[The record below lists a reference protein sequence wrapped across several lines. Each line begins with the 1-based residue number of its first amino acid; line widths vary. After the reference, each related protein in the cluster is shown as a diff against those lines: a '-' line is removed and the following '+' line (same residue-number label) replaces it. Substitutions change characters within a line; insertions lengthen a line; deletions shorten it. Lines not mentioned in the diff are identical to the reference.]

1 MDEPSDDAAP
11 PWRQRSSWW
20 LTRLVFLRVLGLIY
34 FVAFLGLANDVLP
47 LIGSDGLLPADSYV
61 QWVQQRTGGPWAA
74 IGKSPSLFHLAIS
87 DGLLQGLAW
96 LGVGLSALLLIGFAN
111 VPLLVSLWTLYFS
124 FVSVGQRWFHF
135 GWESQLLETG
145 LLAVFLVPLLDPR
158 PLPRRSPPPR
168 AIIWLGWWLV
178 FRIMLG
184 AGLIKLRGDPCWQ
197 ALTCLDFHFETQPVP
212 GPLSRWFHFL
222 PQGILHLGVVGNHFA
237 EIVVPF
243 FLLGPRTVRH
253 VAAVLLIAF
262 QLTLIASGNLAFLNW
277 LTLLP
282 CLLCLDDRILGRV
295 LPRRL
300 VAAAGRRAES
310 GATLPRLGKAAVLGY
325 TLVVIWLSVPVV
337 TNLMSNSQSMNR
349 SFQSLRVVNTYGA
362 FGSVGDQRWEII
374 LEGSLDSPITADSQ
388 WREYVF
394 KCKPGPTDRRPC
406 LITPYHYRL
415 DWLAWFAGLEAARGQ
430 GVRRE
435 GWLPHLIW
443 KLLQGEPLVLELLE
457 GNPFPEGPPAFIRV
471 QRYTYEFAPPGNEA
485 GLWWQ
490 RELVGP
496 HLPPMSTDDP
506 ALLSFL
512 ERNGFLN

>member
-1 MDEPSDDAAP
+1 MAEQPDHAAP

-20 LTRLVFLRVLGLIY
+20 LSRLVFLRLLGLIY
-34 FVAFLGLANDVLP
+34 FFAFLCLANDVLP

-61 QWVQQRTGGPWAA
+61 NWVQQRTGGPWAA
-74 IGKSPSLFHLAIS
+74 IAKSPSLFYLGIS

-111 VPLLVSLWTLYFS
+111 VPLMVSLWALYFS

-158 PLPRRSPPPR
+158 PLPKRSPPPR
-168 AIIWLGWWLV
+168 PIIWLSWWLV

-197 ALTCLDFHFETQPVP
+197 ELTCLDFHFETQPVP
-212 GPLSRWFHFL
+212 GPLSRWFHEL
-222 PQGILHLGVVGNHFA
+222 PQGLLHLGVLGNHVA
-237 EIVVPF
+237 ELLVPF
-243 FLLGPRTVRH
+243 LLIGPRTVRH
-253 VAAVLLIAF
+253 IAAAALIAF
-262 QLTLIASGNLAFLNW
+262 QLTLIVSGNLAFLNW

-282 CLLCLDDRILGRV
+282 CLLCFDDRLLARI

-300 VAAAGRRAES
+300 VAQAGRRIES
-310 GATLPRLGKAAVLGY
+310 GVTLPRLGKLAVLGY
-325 TLVVIWLSVPVV
+325 TLVVIWLSLPVV
-337 TNLMSNSQSMNR
+337 ANLLSNEQSMNR

-362 FGSVGDQRWEII
+362 FGSVGDTRWEII
-374 LEGSLDSPITADSQ
+374 LEGSADKQLTDESR

-394 KCKPGPTDRRPC
+394 KCKPGPLDRRPC

-415 DWLAWFAGLEAARGQ
+415 DWLAWFAGLEAEHGQ

-435 GWLPHLIW
+435 SWLPHLIW
-443 KLLQGEPLVLELLE
+443 KLLVGEEQVMELLDH
-457 GNPFPEGPPAFIRV
+457 NPFPEDPPSWIRV
-471 QRYTYEFAPPGNEA
+471 QRYTYEFAPSGNEE

-496 HLPPMSTDDP
+496 HLPPLSTDDP
-506 ALLSFL
+506 ALLNFL
-512 ERNGFLN
+512 QENGFFQ